1 MLRISANL
9 GFLWKELPLTDAV
22 RRAKAAGFDAVEF
35 HWPYDTPAEEL
46 KGAVD
51 ETRLPVVGINTRM
64 GNPGEVGLACLP
76 GREAEARATI
86 GEAIAYAKTLG
97 AAYISVMG
105 GRPDPAKRTE
115 ARRTYLK
122 VIDEAARAAE
132 AAGLMAVIEP
142 LNPYDVP
149 GAFLNSSAL
158 AAEIIGELGRPNL
171 KLLFDCYHV
180 QIVEGDLT
188 RRLEKLMPIIGHI
201 QIAAVPSRAEPDE
214 GEVAYDRLLPV
225 IEKLGYRGFVA
236 AEYRPR
242 GEVEAGL
249 GWLQAYRDAPGARL
263 AE

>member
-1 MLRISANL
+1 
-9 GFLWKELPLTDAV
+9 
-22 RRAKAAGFDAVEF
+22 
-35 HWPYDTPAEEL
+35 
-46 KGAVD
+46 
-51 ETRLPVVGINTRM
+51 M
-64 GNPGEVGLACLP
+64 GNAGEVGLACLP

-86 GEAIAYAKTLG
+86 DEAIKYAKAIG

-105 GRPDPAKRTE
+105 GRPDPAKLGE

-122 VIDEAARAAE
+122 VIDDAACAAE

-149 GAFLNSSAL
+149 GAFLNSSKL

-214 GEVAYDRLLPV
+214 GEVAYDRLLPA

-249 GWLQAYRDAPGARL
+249 GWLKAYRDAPVARL
-263 AE
+263 AQ

>member
-1 MLRISANL
+1 M
-9 GFLWKELPLTDAV
+9 
-22 RRAKAAGFDAVEF
+22 
-35 HWPYDTPAEEL
+35 Y
-46 KGAVD
+46 
-51 ETRLPVVGINTRM
+51 
-64 GNPGEVGLACLP
+64 
-76 GREAEARATI
+76 
-86 GEAIAYAKTLG
+86 
-97 AAYISVMG
+97 
-105 GRPDPAKRTE
+105 KRQ
-115 ARRTYLK
+115 
-122 VIDEAARAAE
+122 
-132 AAGLMAVIEP
+132 
-142 LNPYDVP
+142 VP

-214 GEVAYDRLLPV
+214 GEVAYDRLLPT

-249 GWLQAYRDAPGARL
+249 GWLQAYRDALGARL